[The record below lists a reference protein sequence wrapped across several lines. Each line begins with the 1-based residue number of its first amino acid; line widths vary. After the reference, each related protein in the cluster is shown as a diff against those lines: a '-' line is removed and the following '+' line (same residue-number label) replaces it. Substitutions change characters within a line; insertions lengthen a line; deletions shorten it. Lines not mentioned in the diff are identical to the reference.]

1 MNSLLKGGRR
11 RRRTRAWLIALAAL
25 VLLAAGGG
33 AAYYLL
39 DRGSSHTARAHV
51 SAQQLAARAR
61 ASALRAKRQRRL
73 AVEREGQILMAGRSR
88 FRVHFARP
96 PKAGLLFDM
105 TTGRVMWRYH
115 PYKIVPI
122 ASLTKMMTAWIVV
135 HRTRPDDRVRITK
148 DALNYRGQ
156 GVGVLPKGKRVR
168 LETLLNGLLIVSGND
183 TAIALADHVAGS
195 QRRFVNAMNRWARRL
210 HLRCTHFADVYGLN
224 PGSRSCARDL
234 AVLARLDMRSR
245 RIRRIVRRSK
255 VVFRFPVK
263 SHRIW
268 LYGHNPLM
276 EIHYKGTIGLKT
288 GFTDPA
294 GRCFVGVVRRRGH
307 TLAVVLLHSPNPA
320 RHAPALLDRGFRYE
334 A

>member
-39 DRGSSHTARAHV
+39 DRGSSHTGRAHV

-61 ASALRAKRQRRL
+61 ASALRAKRQRQL
-73 AVEREGQILMAGRSR
+73 AVEREGQILMAGHSR

-115 PYKIVPI
+115 PYKVVPI

-294 GRCFVGVVRRRGH
+294 GRCFVGVAKRHGR
-307 TLAVVLLHSPNPA
+307 TLVAVLLNSPNPLKHSA
-320 RHAPALLDRGFRYE
+320 RLLNLGFAHE

>member
-1 MNSLLKGGRR
+1 MNSLLKGGGR

-33 AAYYLL
+33 AAYYRL

-61 ASALRAKRQRRL
+61 ASALRAKRQRQL
-73 AVEREGQILMAGRSR
+73 AVERGGKILMAGHSR

-115 PYKIVPI
+115 PYKVVPI

-183 TAIALADHVAGS
+183 TAIALADHLAGT
-195 QRRFVNAMNRWARRL
+195 QRRFVAMMNRRAREWGL
-210 HLRCTHFADVYGLN
+210 DCTHFASAHGLEDGN
-224 PGSRSCARDL
+224 RSCARDL
-234 AVLARLDMRSR
+234 AVLTRLAMAEP
-245 RIRRIVRRSK
+245 RIRRIVRRRQ
-255 VVFRFPVK
+255 VVFHFPIK
-263 SHRIW
+263 GHKLY

-276 EIHYKGTIGLKT
+276 RLGYPGTIGLKT
-288 GFTDPA
+288 GYTSEA
-294 GRCFVGVVRRRGH
+294 GRCFVGVVRRHGRRLG
-307 TLAVVLLHSPNPA
+307 VVLLNS
-320 RHAPALLDRGFRYE
+320 
-334 A
+334 

>member
-39 DRGSSHTARAHV
+39 DRGSSHTGRAHV

-61 ASALRAKRQRRL
+61 ASALRAKRQRQL
-73 AVEREGQILMAGRSR
+73 AVEREGQILMAGHSR

-115 PYKIVPI
+115 PYKVVPI

-183 TAIALADHVAGS
+183 AAIALAVHLAGT
-195 QRRFVNAMNRWARRL
+195 QRRFVGMMNRRAREWGL
-210 HLRCTHFADVYGLN
+210 DCTHFVSAHGLEN
-224 PGSRSCARDL
+224 GNRSCARDL
-234 AVLARLDMRSR
+234 AVLTRLAMAEP
-245 RIRRIVRRSK
+245 RIRRIVRRRQVSL
-255 VVFRFPVK
+255 RFPIK
-263 SHRIW
+263 DHKLY

-276 EIHYKGTIGLKT
+276 RLGYAGTIGLKT
-288 GFTDPA
+288 GYTNAA
-294 GRCFVGVVRRRGH
+294 GR
-307 TLAVVLLHSPNPA
+307 
-320 RHAPALLDRGFRYE
+320 
-334 A
+334 

>member
-1 MNSLLKGGRR
+1 M
-11 RRRTRAWLIALAAL
+11 
-25 VLLAAGGG
+25 
-33 AAYYLL
+33 
-39 DRGSSHTARAHV
+39 
-51 SAQQLAARAR
+51 
-61 ASALRAKRQRRL
+61 
-73 AVEREGQILMAGRSR
+73 
-88 FRVHFARP
+88 
-96 PKAGLLFDM
+96 
-105 TTGRVMWRYH
+105 
-115 PYKIVPI
+115 PI
-122 ASLTKMMTAWIVV
+122 ASLTKLMTAILAVQ
-135 HRTRPDDRVRITK
+135 HTHPRDMIRITK

-210 HLRCTHFADVYGLN
+210 HLGCTHFADVYGLN

-307 TLAVVLLHSPNPA
+307 TLTVVLLHSTNPA